1 MTIEL
6 VTILERALAE
16 LEDSDMWFDMYTTSN
31 MEMDWQLSKEHHM
44 KCQGLLEAYE
54 ILTGKKI
61 HPLQHEIKEKLANA

>member
-6 VTILERALAE
+6 VTILECTLAE

-31 MEMDWQLSKEHHM
+31 LESDWQMSKEHHM
-44 KCQGLLEAYE
+44 KCRGLLEAYE

-61 HPLQHEIKEKLANA
+61 HELQHEIKEELENA